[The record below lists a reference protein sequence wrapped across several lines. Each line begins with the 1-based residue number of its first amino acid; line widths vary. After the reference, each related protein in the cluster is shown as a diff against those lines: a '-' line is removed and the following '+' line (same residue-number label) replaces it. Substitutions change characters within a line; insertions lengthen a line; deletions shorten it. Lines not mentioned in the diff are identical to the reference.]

1 MKPNFKIL
9 TTGILVLFMV
19 SALCGTGLAAEAS
32 MLKGKVIEGSK
43 LSTEEGEVYEVVVTE
58 AGQDLLQNDGKM
70 VEVKGFVVE
79 KEGKKVIEVESFT
92 VIE

>member
-9 TTGILVLFMV
+9 TTGILVLFLLSV
-19 SALCGTGLAAEAS
+19 LCGTGLAAEAA

-43 LSTEEGEVYEVVVTE
+43 LSTEEGQVYDVADTE
-58 AGQDLLQNDGKM
+58 SGKDLLQNTGKM
-70 VEVKGFVVE
+70 VEVKGYVVE
-79 KEGKKVIEVESFT
+79 KEGQKVIEVESFT